1 MTTTTTDN
9 NLVNEYIA
17 SFTEQQHHVMNVAIE
32 KLGSSFNLSKSNGF
46 KKWLTKRVEK
56 PAPTP
61 QPDPQPAPAPTPQPQ
76 PATQPTPTKK
86 KVRVVK
92 RKKSDKD
99 KVKDNDPAPTPTPM
113 FDKLSKLF
121 DDAVSSDQIKEF
133 LINDETIELLKPS
146 NSSLYCIYTETTLMF
161 VGTTSDTYKNFKLA
175 YKSVAK
181 KLNSKHNEPNATA
194 TTTTSTITLY
204 GLVIPI
210 DDSKTRIRLRDKI
223 KKNIEI
229 S

>member
-1 MTTTTTDN
+1 MITTTTNN

-17 SFTEQQHHVMNVAIE
+17 SFTEQQRHVMNVAIE
-32 KLGSSFNLSKSNGF
+32 KLGSSFNISKSNGF
-46 KKWLTKRVEK
+46 KKWLIKRDEK

-61 QPDPQPAPAPTPQPQ
+61 TPDPQPTP
-76 PATQPTPTKK
+76 QPTPTPTPPKK
-86 KVRVVK
+86 KVRIVK

-99 KVKDNDPAPTPTPM
+99 KVNDPVPTPTSTPM
-113 FDKLSKLF
+113 FSKLSELLCT
-121 DDAVSSDQIKEF
+121 SDQIKEF
-133 LINDETIELLKPS
+133 LINDETIELLKPAPTS
-146 NSSLYCIYTETTLMF
+146 SPTINSSLYCIYTATTLMF

-181 KLNSKHNEPNATA
+181 KLNA
-194 TTTTSTITLY
+194 TTTILY

-210 DDSKTRIRLRDKI
+210 DDSKTRIKLRDKI